1 MNKKLLWSI
10 RWLCSTNAKDI
21 GVLYLIFGF
30 ISALIGTSFSML
42 IRLEL
47 ASPGV
52 QYINSDKYGQIY
64 NVLITAHAVFMIFLF
79 VMPVLIGAFGNYFV
93 PILIGA
99 PDMAFPRLNN
109 ISFWLLPPAGL
120 LLVLSALTEN
130 GPGTGWT
137 LKMVSQYSNILA
149 IKLHSMLET
158 PEKKKYQD
166 LLKFCVKKFFSLTK
180 FLVNYG
186 QLAWDIISH
195 QRLHMK
201 YPKKRSTKKRSTKI
215 ESNEEWF
222 KQWLVG
228 FTDGEGCFSINFQKE
243 NKWNLTFKLTQSKIN
258 GKLLYYIKE
267 ELNCGSITEEKDKL
281 NYRIRD
287 LKNITNKLIP
297 IFDKYYLLTFKYFD
311 YLKFK
316 DVLNILN
323 NPITYPVGEIRNL
336 KIQEILLKDYSL
348 THSTKLTWVNNIND
362 NELCSPIWGDTDKN
376 KLDNEY
382 CKSIIS
388 KPWLIGF
395 IEAEGSLYITKKDSK
410 RFSHGFGITQK
421 KDKIVLEGIKQIFKI
436 PSKVKK
442 NNTFYSLDNTNNRV
456 NLDMIEFFHN
466 SFKGIKSLQFSI
478 WSRSLRRSNN
488 LKNIEEKKEYLK
500 EIQNKLRDLIKKDQS
515 I

>member
-1 MNKKLLWSI
+1 MNKKLMWSL

-30 ISALIGTSFSML
+30 ISALVGTSFSML

-137 LKMVSQYSNILA
+137 LKMVSQYSNIMA
-149 IKLHSMLET
+149 KKLHSMLET
-158 PEKKKYQD
+158 PEKKKYQ
-166 LLKFCVKKFFSLTK
+166 LFYNCVKKFFSLAFFK
-180 FLVNYG
+180 VNYG
-186 QLAWDIISH
+186 QLAWELKSH

-201 YPKKRSTKKRSTKI
+201 YPKKISTKI

-228 FTDGEGCFSINFQKE
+228 FTDGDGCFSINHQKE
-243 NKWNLTFKLTQSKIN
+243 NKWNLTFKITQSKVN
-258 GKLLYYIKE
+258 GKLLYFIKE
-267 ELNCGSITEEKDKL
+267 QLNCGSITEEEDKL

-287 LKNITNKLIP
+287 INNLTNKLIP
-297 IFDKYYLLTFKYFD
+297 IFDKYSLLTSKFFD
-311 YLKFK
+311 FLKFK
-316 DVLNILN
+316 DILDVLN
-323 NPITYPVGEIRNL
+323 NPLTYPVGEIRNL
-336 KIQEILLKDYSL
+336 KIQEIISKDYYKI
-348 THSTKLTWVNNIND
+348 HSTKITWVNLLND
-362 NELCSPIWGDTDKN
+362 NIPCSTIWGNTEKEKSDK
-376 KLDNEY
+376 EY
-382 CKSIIS
+382 WKSIIS

-395 IEAEGSLYITKKDSK
+395 IEAEGSLYITKKDLD
-410 RFSHGFGITQK
+410 RYCHGFGITQK
-421 KDKIVLEGIKQIFKI
+421 KDKIVLEGIKEIFKF

-442 NNTFYSLDNTNNRV
+442 NKDFYSLDCTNNRV
-456 NLDMIEFFHN
+456 NLDLIEYFYN
-466 SFKGIKSLQFSI
+466 SFKGIKSLQYSI
-478 WSRSLRRSNN
+478 WSRSLRKSNTI
-488 LKNIEEKKEYLK
+488 LSKEEKKEYLK
-500 EIQNKLRDLIKKDQS
+500 NIQDKLRNLIKKDQS

>member
-21 GVLYLIFGF
+21 GILYLIFGF

-47 ASPGV
+47 ASPGI

-137 LKMVSQYSNILA
+137 LNMVSQYSNIMA
-149 IKLHSMLET
+149 KKLHSMLEI
-158 PEKKKYQD
+158 PEKKKYLS
-166 LLKFCVKKFFSLTK
+166 LLILCVKKFFSLVKT
-180 FLVNYG
+180 NYG
-186 QLAWDIISH
+186 LLAWVNITH

-201 YPKKRSTKKRSTKI
+201 YPKKKWKKI

-228 FTDGEGCFSINFQKE
+228 FTDGDGCFSINFQKE
-243 NKWNLTFKLTQSKIN
+243 NKWNLTFKISQSKIN
-258 GKLLYYIKE
+258 GKLLYYIKK

-287 LKNITNKLIP
+287 IKNITNKLIP
-297 IFDKYYLLTFKYFD
+297 IFDKYSLLTFKYFD

-316 DVLNILN
+316 DVLNVLN
-323 NPITYPVGEIRNL
+323 NPITFPVGEIRNL
-336 KIQEILLKDYSL
+336 KIQEILSKDYSL
-348 THSTKLTWVNNIND
+348 THCTKLTWVNKINE
-362 NELCSPIWGDTDKN
+362 NELCSPIWGDTEK
-376 KLDNEY
+376 KKSDNEY
-382 CKSIIS
+382 WKSIIS

-395 IEAEGSLYITKKDSK
+395 IEAEGSLYLTKKDSK

-456 NLDMIEFFHN
+456 NLYLIDYFHD
-466 SFKGIKSLQFSI
+466 SFKGIKSLQYSI
-478 WSRSLRRSNN
+478 WSRSLIKSKN
-488 LKNIEEKKEYLK
+488 LKNMEEKKEYLK
-500 EIQNKLRDLIKKDQS
+500 EIQNKLRDLIKKDLS